1 MPDWLPWLW
10 LAPTILFSFV
20 GQGGISFLII
30 RLIYIRWFATLDS
43 KDLHIQFLTQRTRDL
58 EQTRDRLIVENGT
71 LINAIVG
78 STIKDN

>member
-30 RLIYIRWFATLDS
+30 RLIYTRWFATPDS
-43 KDLHIQFLTQRTRDL
+43 KDLHIQFLTQRTHDL
-58 EQTRDRLIVENGT
+58 EQVRDRLTVENGT
-71 LINAIVG
+71 LITAIVG
-78 STIKDN
+78 SAMNKE